1 MHEQIK
7 LTMTMI
13 SGQKY
18 ELGIILVTNVTNNF
32 HDNTI
37 HLDDM
42 KNWTQFEL
50 NHRTPVIIR
59 CDDYN
64 NGVITV
70 ISRHQ

>member
-18 ELGIILVTNVTNNF
+18 ELGIILVINVANNF

-42 KNWTQFEL
+42 KN
-50 NHRTPVIIR
+50 
-59 CDDYN
+59 
-64 NGVITV
+64 
-70 ISRHQ
+70 